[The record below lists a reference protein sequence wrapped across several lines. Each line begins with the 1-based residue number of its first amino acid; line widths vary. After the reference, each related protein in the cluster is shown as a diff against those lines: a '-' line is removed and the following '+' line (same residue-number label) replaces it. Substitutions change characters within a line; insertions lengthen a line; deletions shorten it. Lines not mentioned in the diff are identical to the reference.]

1 MTGFRFGDFRLLPA
15 ARELWQGPQR
25 LSLPPRAFDCLVY
38 LVEHR
43 DRAVGRDE
51 LIAAVWGRTEVSDAM
66 VAQTILRIRRA
77 LGDDAS
83 AQETVRTVP
92 RFGYRWVADTRETEA
107 GPGHGAA
114 GGGVPAAPAVLPA
127 ERHAGAE
134 ADAATRAPTGRHAPP
149 VRWPVLALVATVV
162 VLAALALWRES
173 GRGTATTALPDA
185 EPSAPLLV
193 LPVLV
198 EGSAGPPWIRLGAMD
213 VIAEHLRRAGLAVA
227 PSDLVVALADQWAPP
242 GQPPDIGALFDASQA
257 RALVAPLLARTEAG
271 WRMHLAWHE
280 RASAPVDY
288 DAEGD
293 GVIEAAVQAADRLL
307 AGLGLAGG
315 RTPPPTAADQLLA
328 EAEAAMLSG
337 RLAEAAALLEARPDG
352 LAGDPALQLKL
363 AQVRY
368 RQGEWDRARD
378 LIDSVLAA
386 EPSDGLLHGRAL
398 IRQGGLLVRTAA
410 IDEAAQ
416 AFEAALAR
424 LPERAT
430 GERGE
435 AWNGLGVIA
444 TIRGELAA
452 ATEPLVR
459 ARALLLRS
467 GDQLAYARTLINQGL
482 LAMLQGQPH
491 EGLEHYLEAEP
502 LVLRYGA
509 VDERVGLQ
517 VSMAFARMYLGQYA
531 TGERLAGEA
540 LALAGQ
546 TENPVVRRQAASIAL
561 RLAVLRGR
569 GEAAA
574 RPPPPMRR
582 RCARRPPMPAFRPPS
597 TRPCWPKSTATGDR
611 PPTRHAG
618 RWTCPAWTGS
628 SGRKPP
634 ACWPA
639 PPARP
644 ATANSPAR
652 RWPRSTHCWNNR
664 TVRAGSGSAPSSRAR
679 RPGWRAT
686 GTRQCGCWRRSGR
699 RSRARACRSTASRW
713 APPWPA
719 CTWPGGS
726 PRPLPRWPAALPPG
740 WPRTGV
746 SRRWRRRW
754 PARTRAGAGRPAT
767 CTAGWPAAGRRCRP
781 GDLRRRPPPASAG
794 CPVQPGRTPAVAR
807 RVRRATT
814 TGTGARRPPDGHR
827 SGK

>member
-134 ADAATRAPTGRHAPP
+134 ADAATRAPTGRRAPP

-257 RALVAPLLARTEAG
+257 RALVAPLLARTGTG

-574 RPPPPMRR
+574 AHAAALSEAPADARFPPAIYQALLAEVHGDWRQAADS
-582 RCARRPPMPAFRPPS
+582 ARQALDLPGLDREFRS
-597 TRPCWPKSTATGDR
+597 EAARLLAGAARATGDGEL
-611 PPTRHAG
+611 AG
-618 RWTCPAWTGS
+618 
-628 SGRKPP
+628 
-634 ACWPA
+634 
-639 PPARP
+639 
-644 ATANSPAR
+644 TALAAIDALLEQQDSP
-652 RWPRSTHCWNNR
+652 
-664 TVRAGSGSAPSSRAR
+664 
-679 RPGWRAT
+679 
-686 GTRQCGCWRRSGR
+686 
-699 RSRARACRSTASRW
+699 
-713 APPWPA
+713 
-719 CTWPGGS
+719 
-726 PRPLPRWPAALPPG
+726 
-740 WPRTGV
+740 
-746 SRRWRRRW
+746 RWRRQRTLIQGQAAW
-754 PARTRAGAGRPAT
+754 LAGDRDAAVRLLAPLWQEIAGQGMPIDRIEVGATLAGMHLARGESEAAAAVAGRLAPWLAEDWRVAALEEAL
-767 CTAGWPAAGRRCRP
+767 AGEDAGRRRAAR
-781 GDLRRRPPPASAG
+781 DLYRRLAGSRPPL
-794 CPVQPGRTPAVAR
+794 
-807 RVRRATT
+807 
-814 TGTGARRPPDGHR
+814 PPW
-827 SGK
+827 